1 VDVVKLSVMLYL
13 GWVEDNTIMLIIIY
27 TTNKVSMLITYK

>member
-13 GWVEDNTIMLIIIY
+13 GWVEDNTNML
-27 TTNKVSMLITYK
+27 L